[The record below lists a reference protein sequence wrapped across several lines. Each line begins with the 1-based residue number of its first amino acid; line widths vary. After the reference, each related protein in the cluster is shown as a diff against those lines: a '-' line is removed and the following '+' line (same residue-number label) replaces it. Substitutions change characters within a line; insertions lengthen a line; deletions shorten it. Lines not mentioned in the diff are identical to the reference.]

1 MSIIPKAIYIFK
13 ENTTTMPMAFFH
25 RKEQTT
31 LNLEGTTKD
40 PKAKSNTEKEET
52 KLEASCSLVSN
63 YITKLC

>member
-1 MSIIPKAIYIFK
+1 MSIIPKVIYRFK
-13 ENTTTMPMAFFH
+13 EKTTTMPMVFFH
-25 RKEQTT
+25 RKEQAT

-63 YITKLC
+63 YITKLY